1 MPFPAIIDNIDNI
14 IFMFENNQ
22 KGVSLVTILVF
33 VIVFGLLIGGGFLL
47 LNEERAKTRDAKR
60 LADMARIQAG
70 FEFLYNDTAS
80 YTLAAQNG
88 CSQKNSLVSQCN
100 LKQYLSSIVQFRDPG
115 KYEYSVSQV
124 PSEESYEITFYLE
137 KSYNDLKAGK
147 HTLSPAG
154 IR

>member
-1 MPFPAIIDNIDNI
+1 
-14 IFMFENNQ
+14 MFKNNQ
-22 KGVSLVTILVF
+22 KGVSLVTILIF

-60 LADMARIQAG
+60 LADMARIQAA

-80 YTLAAQNG
+80 YTLAAQGG
-88 CSQKNSLVSQCN
+88 CGQKNSLVSQCN
-100 LKQYLSSIVQFRDPG
+100 LKQYLSSITQFRDPG
-115 KYEYSVSQV
+115 KYEYSVNQV

>member
-1 MPFPAIIDNIDNI
+1 
-14 IFMFENNQ
+14 MFKNNQ
-22 KGVSLVTILVF
+22 KGVGLVTILIF

-60 LADMARIQAG
+60 LADMARIQAA

-80 YTLAAQNG
+80 YTLAAQGG

-100 LKQYLSSIVQFRDPG
+100 IKLYLTSISQFHDPG
-115 KYEYSVSQV
+115 KYQYSVSQV

-137 KSYNDLKAGK
+137 KSYYDLKAGR
-147 HTLSPAG
+147 HILSPAG
-154 IR
+154 IK